1 MNFFIVGLTN
11 TAPNVASPV
20 TNGYAL
26 CGQWPGAAISMMPVI
41 CQRGLLPARYV
52 VIIGSFIGNFAFGEV
67 MVYGTGLNNVQFVH
81 SKFYTSFNFKLIF
94 VFC

>member
-1 MNFFIVGLTN
+1 MSSFIVGLTN

-26 CGQWPGAAISMMPVI
+26 CGQWPGAAIAIMPVI

-52 VIIGSFIGNFAFGEV
+52 VICNTIAPLNFAELQVF
-67 MVYGTGLNNVQFVH
+67 GTG
-81 SKFYTSFNFKLIF
+81 I
-94 VFC
+94 VFIPRRENA